1 MDESNFK
8 YVEHRIFFL
17 GHIIDSNQKC
27 DNNNLIKFK
36 NYSFDYYGEH
46 NKIEI
51 NCNKTKREINLMGLR
66 HLIECKKVKYSF
78 LNNGCVSIVI
88 KYNIKNKDFFKKFEE
103 IGGENFENIN
113 QVLFERIKCFLKE
126 DLGIGLKK
134 YLKFNKVVDYRSKI
148 FFQENDIVDTAV
160 YSQHFFY
167 EKENKIFES
176 AFKKQNKIFEK
187 VLEELE
193 EQNKKSENKSLFTRL
208 DDDTRINVDW
218 GYRIWIVQNKKEI
231 TNLLDNEIVFLSK
244 QCLMNSQ
251 VIIST
256 QISKKL
262 LYESRFKQNIDQ
274 EDLEDFICNYR
285 TFHHLNDLIT
295 MDFDKDTKK
304 INDQFFKYDEFDNLI
319 ESKNDCEET
328 ILRLLNNYES
338 KSTRNARIVL
348 SILLVTISVLTLFSV
363 FNDLNALNK
372 DYLDS
377 SKKPYINIPLT
388 ISLIFAITTVV
399 SLFLYTYRR
408 SLKKFL
414 NEFFA
419 NKI

>member
-51 NCNKTKREINLMGLR
+51 NCNKTKTEINLIGLR

-88 KYNIKNKDFFKKFEE
+88 KYKITNKKFFKKFEE
-103 IGGENFENIN
+103 MGGENFEKIN
-113 QVLFERIKCFLKE
+113 RVLFERIKCFLKE
-126 DLGIGLKK
+126 DLENNLRQ
-134 YLKFNKVVDYRSKI
+134 YLKFNKIVDYRSKI
-148 FFQENDIVDTAV
+148 FFQEDDIVDTAV

-167 EKENKIFES
+167 KKENKIFES
-176 AFKKQNKIFEK
+176 ALKKQNIIFKK

-193 EQNKKSENKSLFTRL
+193 EQNEKSEQKSLFTRL

-218 GYRIWIVQNKKEI
+218 GYRIWIVKNKKEI

-256 QISKKL
+256 EISKKF
-262 LYESRFKQNIDQ
+262 LYENRFKQNIDQ

-295 MDFDKDTKK
+295 MNFDKKSKK
-304 INDQFFKYDEFDNLI
+304 LNDQFFKYDKFDNLI
-319 ESKNDCEET
+319 DSKNDCEET

-338 KSTRNARIVL
+338 KSTRNARIIL
-348 SILLVTISVLTLFSV
+348 SVLLVTISVLTLFSV
-363 FNDLNALNK
+363 FNDLNQLNK
-372 DYLDS
+372 G
-377 SKKPYINIPLT
+377 YINNEGIDPYLKIPLT
-388 ISLIFAITTVV
+388 ISLIIAITVVV

-408 SLKKFL
+408 SIKKFL
-414 NEFFA
+414 NRFFV
-419 NKI
+419 